1 MKLRGEM
8 MTDENCD
15 VDLSKK
21 KKITKENKFHDGTNP
36 ELLIEAKG
44 LDSKRVKKKDKVDK
58 LSRDKP

>member
-1 MKLRGEM
+1 M
-8 MTDENCD
+8 MDEEKCD

-44 LDSKRVKKKDKVDK
+44 LDSDRVKKKNKVDK
-58 LSRDKP
+58 LKREEP